1 MRQHH
6 EEPNKVCATQDR
18 ESDASATNL
27 GVVLV
32 AMRAL
37 SIPALQQQYQM
48 LFGRPAPTSHR
59 TFLLRRVAWELQAR
73 RVGGLSDQA
82 TDRLAELADAINPL
96 AEAAIAAGR
105 RRVAKRQGESKPFGD
120 RLPHDVATG
129 RPRHRSIRRPK
140 PGTVIQRVYRGRQI
154 VVWVREDDYEYD
166 GRRYRSLSAIAKAV
180 TGAHWNGWLFFGLT
194 RQRRAV

>member
-27 GVVLV
+27 GVELV
-32 AMRAL
+32 ALRAL

-59 TFLLRRVAWELQAR
+59 AFLLRRVAWELQAR
-73 RVGGLSDQA
+73 RVGGLSTAA
-82 TDRLAELADAINPL
+82 TDRLAELADALNPL

-105 RRVAKRQGESKPFGD
+105 RSHSNALSIPAK
-120 RLPHDVATG
+120 
-129 RPRHRSIRRPK
+129 PRHRSIRRPK
-140 PGTVIQRVYRGRQI
+140 PGTVIQRVYRGLQI
-154 VVWVREDDYEYD
+154 VVRVREDDYEYD
-166 GRRYRSLSAIAKAV
+166 GRRYRSLSAIAKAI